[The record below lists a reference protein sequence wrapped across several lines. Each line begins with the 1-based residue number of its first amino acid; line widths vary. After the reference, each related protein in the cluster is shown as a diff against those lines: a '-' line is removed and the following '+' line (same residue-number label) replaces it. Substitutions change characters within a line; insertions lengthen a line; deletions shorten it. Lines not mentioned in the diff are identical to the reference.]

1 MKKTM
6 SKKSLILAL
15 IALVVV
21 VGAFVGIW
29 AATRPE
35 TQVGD
40 KTITVTVVHKDAAE
54 KDFEINTDAEMLRG
68 ALEQEEGL
76 LAGEESQYGLFVKT
90 VNGITVDDSKQ
101 QWWCFTKG
109 GEDLFTGVDT
119 TPISDGDKFEI
130 TLKTGY

>member
-1 MKKTM
+1 MRTNITRFTA
-6 SKKSLILAL
+6 LLLVVL
-15 IALVVV
+15 IAAMALFT
-21 VGAFVGIW
+21 GCKEA
-29 AATRPE
+29 E
-35 TQVGD
+35 TQAGA
-40 KTITVTVVHKDAAE
+40 KTITVEIIVEGAETVTKTIRTEAE
-54 KDFEINTDAEMLRG
+54 YLRG

-90 VNGITVDDSKQ
+90 VNGITVDDAKQ

-119 TPISDGDKFEI
+119 TPIADGDKFEI